1 MDCLS
6 FSLYLTLEL
15 LRANGIAPRASVVH
29 VPRQIEPKVEINSEE
44 DAQIPEDI
52 LAKERAL
59 LVRNKRC
66 SQWSSFCNIFWPQAE
81 LEQVRIAKRAAVAKD
96 KQLKDRIKSEI
107 PHFTPGEIIDLTLWS
122 SLLQAT

>member
-15 LRANGIAPRASVVH
+15 LRANGIAPRASVVD
-29 VPRQIEPKVEINSEE
+29 VPRQIEAKVEINSEE

-59 LVRNKRC
+59 LVRNK
-66 SQWSSFCNIFWPQAE
+66 SYPQWSSFCNI
-81 LEQVRIAKRAAVAKD
+81 L
-96 KQLKDRIKSEI
+96 
-107 PHFTPGEIIDLTLWS
+107 
-122 SLLQAT
+122 